1 LWHLFKDASE
11 LKFPITEKNYRKLVL
26 QVSLNGFSFCV
37 KDLLNNE
44 IVTFQD
50 IPFTAVERNHKV
62 EDLYWKAFLD
72 HKELTKIYDEVL
84 VLHDNNLNTFVP
96 TALFDEEFLA
106 SYLQY
111 NTKVFET
118 DFYTFDTIQNQE
130 INNVYVPYVNL
141 NNYLLD
147 QFESFDYKH
156 FSSILVERLLTV
168 SKNKEEPQVF
178 VHFSAEKFEIVVLKN
193 QGLLFYNSFDYSTKE
208 DFIYYLLFTAEQLNL
223 NPEFFKLHLLGVIA
237 EDDAFFEIAYK
248 YVRNVELLDVSTIQN
263 SNNFTKFDNLKHFIL
278 FQS

>member
-1 LWHLFKDASE
+1 MNLN
-11 LKFPITEKNYRKLVL
+11 ITEKNYRKLVL

-37 KDLLNNE
+37 VDTLNNE
-44 IVTFQD
+44 VLSFRD
-50 IPFTAVERNHKV
+50 IPFTIFQRNTKV

-72 HKELTKIYDEVL
+72 HKELTKIYDEV
-84 VLHDNNLNTFVP
+84 VVIHDNNLNTFVP
-96 TALFDEEFLA
+96 KALFDEEYLA

-118 DFYTFDTIQNQE
+118 DFYTFDAIQNQE

-156 FSSILVERLLTV
+156 FSSILLESLLAL
-168 SKNKEEPQVF
+168 SKNKEETQVF
-178 VHFSAEKFEIVVLKN
+178 VHFSSEKFEIVVLKN
-193 QGLLFYNSFDYSTKE
+193 QQLLLFNSFDYSTKE
-208 DFIYYLLFTAEQLNL
+208 DFIYYLLFTAEQLQL
-223 NPEFFKLHLLGVIA
+223 NPEFFNLHLLGAISE
-237 EDDAFFEIAYK
+237 EDELFEIAFK
-248 YVRNVELLDVSTIQN
+248 YVRNVQLLDVSGLQTR
-263 SNNFTKFDNLKHFIL
+263 NNFTKADNLKHFIL

>member
-1 LWHLFKDASE
+1 MNLN
-11 LKFPITEKNYRKLVL
+11 ITEKNYRKLVL

-37 KDLLNNE
+37 VDTLNDE
-44 IVTFQD
+44 ILTFQEV
-50 IPFTAVERNHKV
+50 IFNPFERNIKV

-72 HKELTKIYDEVL
+72 HKELTKIYDEV
-84 VLHDNNLNTFVP
+84 VVIHDNNLNTFVP
-96 TALFDEEFLA
+96 KALFDEEYLA

-118 DFYTFDTIQNQE
+118 DFYTFDGIQNQE

-147 QFESFDYKH
+147 QFESFEYKH
-156 FSSILVERLLTV
+156 FSSILLERLLSL
-168 SKNKEEPQVF
+168 SKNKEEIQVF

-193 QGLLFYNSFDYSTKE
+193 QQLLLFNSFDYATKE
-208 DFIYYLLFTAEQLNL
+208 DFIYYLLFTAEQLQL
-223 NPEFFKLHLLGVIA
+223 NPEYFILNLLGAISE
-237 EDDAFFEIAYK
+237 EDELFEIAFK
-248 YVRNVELLDVSTIQN
+248 YVRNVQLLDVSGLETR
-263 SNNFTKFDNLKHFIL
+263 NNFTKADNLKHFIL

>member
-1 LWHLFKDASE
+1 
-11 LKFPITEKNYRKLVL
+11 
-26 QVSLNGFSFCV
+26 LNGFSFCV

>member
-1 LWHLFKDASE
+1 MNLN
-11 LKFPITEKNYRKLVL
+11 ITEKNYRKLVL

-37 KDLLNNE
+37 EDTLNNE

-50 IPFTAVERNHKV
+50 IPFNVFQRNNKV

-72 HKELTKIYDEVL
+72 HKELTKMYDEV
-84 VLHDNNLNTFVP
+84 VVIHDNNLNTFVP
-96 TALFDEEFLA
+96 KALFDEEYLA

-118 DFYTFDTIQNQE
+118 DFYTFDVIQNQE

-156 FSSILVERLLTV
+156 FSSVLLERLLAF
-168 SKNKEEPQVF
+168 SKNKEETQVF
-178 VHFSAEKFEIVVLKN
+178 VHFSSEKFEIVVLKN
-193 QGLLFYNSFDYSTKE
+193 QQLLLYNSFDYSTKE
-208 DFIYYLLFTAEQLNL
+208 DFIYYLLFTAEQLQL
-223 NPEFFKLHLLGVIA
+223 NPEYFNLSLLGAVSE
-237 EDDAFFEIAYK
+237 EDEFFEIAYK
-248 YVRNVELLDVSTIQN
+248 YIRNVQLLDVSAVQHR
-263 SNNFTKFDNLKHFIL
+263 NNFTKADNLKHFIL

>member
-1 LWHLFKDASE
+1 MKSVKLNLN
-11 LKFPITEKNYRKLVL
+11 ITEKNYRKLVL

-37 KDLLNNE
+37 VDTLNNE
-44 IVTFQD
+44 VLSFSD
-50 IPFTAVERNHKV
+50 IPFTIFQRNTKV

-72 HKELTKIYDEVL
+72 HKELTKIYDEV
-84 VLHDNNLNTFVP
+84 VVIHDNNLNTFVP
-96 TALFDEEFLA
+96 KALFDEEYLA

-118 DFYTFDTIQNQE
+118 DFYTFDAIQNQE

-156 FSSILVERLLTV
+156 FSSILLESLLAL
-168 SKNKEEPQVF
+168 SKNKEEIQVF
-178 VHFSAEKFEIVVLKN
+178 VHFSSEKFEIVVLKN
-193 QGLLFYNSFDYSTKE
+193 QQLLLFNSFDYSTKE
-208 DFIYYLLFTAEQLNL
+208 DFIYYLLFTAEQLQL
-223 NPEFFKLHLLGVIA
+223 NPEYFNLNLLGAISK
-237 EDDAFFEIAYK
+237 EDELFEIAFK
-248 YVRNVELLDVSTIQN
+248 YVRNVQLLDVSTLQTR
-263 SNNFTKFDNLKHFIL
+263 NNFTKADNLKHFIL